1 MKILPLQ
8 IKKCSECPSNVLSFS
23 YRYCNASR
31 ARRGVSRMI
40 ENMNTLPDWCPL
52 PDIPRFLT
60 EPKSEG
66 SATPS
71 ETIFDNIAANRIM
84 AIY

>member
-1 MKILPLQ
+1 MKLIALQ

-31 ARRGVSRMI
+31 ARHGVTRMI

-52 PDIPRFLT
+52 PDIPQFLT
-60 EPKSEG
+60 ESEG
-66 SATPS
+66 SEALS
-71 ETIFDNIAANRIM
+71 ETIFDNMGAKRPYNCA
-84 AIY
+84 